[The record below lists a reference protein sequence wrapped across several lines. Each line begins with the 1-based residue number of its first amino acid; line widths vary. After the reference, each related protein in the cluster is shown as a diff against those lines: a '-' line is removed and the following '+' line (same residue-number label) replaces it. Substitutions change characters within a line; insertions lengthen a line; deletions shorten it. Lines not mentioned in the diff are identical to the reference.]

1 MIKNHWTIQSFT
13 LFPSLPGTAG
23 PLPPPPPPPFFFFLF
38 DFLGVRCSRHRPA
51 MTVIQLVVIISN
63 TICSKSSFIVSKT
76 SGVARL
82 AMNKREG
89 ERETFIEG
97 RG

>member
-1 MIKNHWTIQSFT
+1 
-13 LFPSLPGTAG
+13 
-23 PLPPPPPPPFFFFLF
+23 
-38 DFLGVRCSRHRPA
+38 

-82 AMNKREG
+82 AMKQKR
-89 ERETFIEG
+89 RKRDFH
-97 RG
+97 RGKRVIPSLLNPFAILVMYTTHDQLIIITLLLHFNS